1 MVWTVVG
8 VLRYVCPGTANEF
21 VFLIIL
27 RYDADLCFLSK
38 FMAQTWTRWGL
49 NLTSISEPDE
59 ATCPYLPAIH
69 KPF

>member
-8 VLRYVCPGTANEF
+8 VLRYVCPGTAN
-21 VFLIIL
+21 
-27 RYDADLCFLSK
+27 DK

-49 NLTSISEPDE
+49 NFTSISEPDE
-59 ATCPYLPAIH
+59 ATRPYLPAIH